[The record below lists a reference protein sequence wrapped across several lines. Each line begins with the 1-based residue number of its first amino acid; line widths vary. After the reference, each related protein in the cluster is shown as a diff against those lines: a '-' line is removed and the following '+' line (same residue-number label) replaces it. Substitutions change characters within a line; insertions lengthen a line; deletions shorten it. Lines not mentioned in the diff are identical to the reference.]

1 MYHKLVENS
10 NLQNIEKDLQRLF
23 HVKTLHQQ
31 PLHHDHAVLEPKQDC
46 DTGSHNWIMN
56 CDHQYRDTSPCFVLV
71 DSVLTPRPA
80 SASLQ
85 NSHLVHCIH
94 GKGLLSSFGICPHQ
108 LEP

>member
-71 DSVLTPRPA
+71 DVVLTPDLP
-80 SASLQ
+80 LQ
-85 NSHLVHCIH
+85 VFKIHILYIAFMVRDFFPHSESVHTN
-94 GKGLLSSFGICPHQ
+94 
-108 LEP
+108 